1 MRERLPHGPEGQGI
15 AGSGPSQ
22 KILGIHQT
30 RHRPPASGP
39 PLPVSPECAK
49 GTRVGDVAHDQGDG
63 TPEAVVAAGAGVAGF
78 VAMPRRSRRLLAAAY
93 VLIAVAIVVDLL
105 TGPASTVSSVLAA
118 VPVLAAAGAGGA
130 RVPLVAGALAVA
142 AVGLLALGNQGVSAA
157 VHVEAVAAVVAV
169 TLASAAS
176 VVLVK
181 TREQELRQ
189 VRTVAEAAQR
199 ALLRP
204 VPAKIGRLR
213 IGVRYMAAAAEARI
227 GGDLY
232 EVLDTAY
239 GTRVLLG
246 DVQGKGLAA
255 VETAADVL
263 GVFRA
268 GARIEPDLARLA
280 EHLDSALA
288 QSRQQNERFVTAVL
302 LTVPPEPGPVVVVNC
317 GHPPPLVRHR
327 SGTVSEV
334 EPPAYAPPLG
344 LRALTGDALL
354 SRTVDL
360 KHGDLL
366 LLYTDGIS
374 ETRDAEG
381 RFYPL
386 AGRLASF
393 GAEEPG
399 AVLDELLADVVAYSA
414 EGMTDDA
421 ALLAVRFNA

>member
-1 MRERLPHGPEGQGI
+1 
-15 AGSGPSQ
+15 
-22 KILGIHQT
+22 
-30 RHRPPASGP
+30 
-39 PLPVSPECAK
+39 
-49 GTRVGDVAHDQGDG
+49 
-63 TPEAVVAAGAGVAGF
+63 
-78 VAMPRRSRRLLAAAY
+78 MPKRSRRLLAGAY
-93 VLIAVAIVVDLL
+93 VLIAVAILVDVL
-105 TGPASTVSSVLAA
+105 TGPKTTVSSILAA
-118 VPVLAAAGAGGA
+118 VPVLAAAGARSV
-130 RVPLVAGALAVA
+130 RVPLVAGALAA
-142 AVGLLALGNQGVSAA
+142 IAVGLLALGNQDVPAA
-157 VHVEAVAAVVAV
+157 VHLEAVAAVVAV
-169 TLASAAS
+169 TLASAAG

-181 TREQELRQ
+181 TRERELQQ

-204 VPAKIGRLR
+204 VPGEIGRLR
-213 IGVRYMAAAAEARI
+213 VGVRYLAAAAEARI

-232 EVLDTAY
+232 EVLDTPY

-268 GARIEPDLARLA
+268 DARIEPDLARLA

-288 QSRQQNERFVTAVL
+288 QIWQNERFVTAVL
-302 LTVPPEPGPVVVVNC
+302 LAIPPTQGLVEVVNC
-317 GHPPPLVRHR
+317 GHPLPLLRRR

-344 LRALTGDALL
+344 LRALTGDAIG
-354 SRTVDL
+354 SRTVDFEP
-360 KHGDLL
+360 GDFL
-366 LLYTDGIS
+366 LLYTDGVS

-386 AGRLASF
+386 AARLESID
-393 GAEEPG
+393 AEEPG

-414 EGMTDDA
+414 DGMTDDA
-421 ALLAVRFNA
+421 ALLAVRCDA

>member
-1 MRERLPHGPEGQGI
+1 MAHDRKVSAPEEAVADAPQAGA
-15 AGSGPSQ
+15 AGS
-22 KILGIHQT
+22 
-30 RHRPPASGP
+30 A
-39 PLPVSPECAK
+39 
-49 GTRVGDVAHDQGDG
+49 
-63 TPEAVVAAGAGVAGF
+63 
-78 VAMPRRSRRLLAAAY
+78 AMPGRSRRLLAGAY
-93 VLIAVAIVVDLL
+93 LLIAVAILVDLL
-105 TGPASTVSSVLAA
+105 TGPKTTVSSVLAA
-118 VPVLAAAGAGGA
+118 VPALAAAGAGSV
-130 RVPLVAGALAVA
+130 RVPLVAGALAAV
-142 AVGLLALGNQGVSAA
+142 AVGLLALGNQDVPAA

-169 TLASAAS
+169 TLASAAG

-181 TREQELRQ
+181 TRERELQQ

-204 VPAKIGRLR
+204 VPGRIGRLR
-213 IGVRYMAAAAEARI
+213 VGVRYLAAAAGARI

-268 GARIEPDLARLA
+268 DARVEPDLARLA
-280 EHLDSALA
+280 EHLDGALA
-288 QSRQQNERFVTAVL
+288 QSWQNERFVTAVL
-302 LTVPPEPGPVVVVNC
+302 LAVPPGRDLVEVVNC
-317 GHPPPLVRHR
+317 GHPLPLLRRR

-334 EPPAYAPPLG
+334 EPPAYIPPLG
-344 LRALTGDALL
+344 LRALTGAAIG
-354 SRTVDL
+354 SRTVEL
-360 KHGDLL
+360 EPGDLL
-366 LLYTDGIS
+366 LLYTDGVS
-374 ETRDAEG
+374 EARDAED

-386 AGRLASF
+386 AARLVSF

-414 EGMTDDA
+414 DGMTDDA
-421 ALLAVRFNA
+421 ALLAVRFDD

>member
-1 MRERLPHGPEGQGI
+1 VAQYREVSAPEEAVAEAAQPGA
-15 AGSGPSQ
+15 AGSTA
-22 KILGIHQT
+22 L
-30 RHRPPASGP
+30 
-39 PLPVSPECAK
+39 
-49 GTRVGDVAHDQGDG
+49 
-63 TPEAVVAAGAGVAGF
+63 
-78 VAMPRRSRRLLAAAY
+78 PRRSRRLLTGAY
-93 VLIAVAIVVDLL
+93 VLIAVAILVDLL
-105 TGPASTVSSVLAA
+105 TGPKTTFSSILAA
-118 VPVLAAAGAGGA
+118 VPVLAAAGARSA
-130 RVPLVAGALAVA
+130 RVPLVAGALAAV
-142 AVGLLALGNQGVSAA
+142 AVGLLALGNQDVAPA
-157 VHVEAVAAVVAV
+157 VHLEAAAAVVAV
-169 TLASAAS
+169 TLASAAG

-181 TREQELRQ
+181 TRERELQQ

-213 IGVRYMAAAAEARI
+213 VGVRYLAAAAEARI

-263 GVFRA
+263 GVFRTD
-268 GARIEPDLARLA
+268 ARIEPDLARLA

-288 QSRQQNERFVTAVL
+288 QSRQNERFVTAVL
-302 LTVPPEPGPVVVVNC
+302 LAVPPAQDQVEVVNC
-317 GHPPPLVRHR
+317 GHPLPLLRHR

-344 LRALTGDALL
+344 LRALTGAALR

-360 KHGDLL
+360 EPGDLL
-366 LLYTDGIS
+366 LLYTDGVS
-374 ETRDAEG
+374 EARDAEG

-386 AGRLASF
+386 AARLVSF

-414 EGMTDDA
+414 DGMTDDA
-421 ALLAVRFNA
+421 ALLAVRYDA